1 MPAPAIDAVLHE
13 LSGQIPG
20 EILRE
25 TLNQSPYLDLPKVE
39 THVEEMGKLQQILT
53 YDRSLPANPITWTD
67 ITTSNGENGGACVPP
82 AQSLQITQTLR
93 EWNLQHTAL
102 HSPYFCTND
111 LRDAMKAK
119 DQMDQIFGILAENT
133 AQVMIDRNRSEY
145 TRLAGHKIIC
155 SLEDGLLDDDEWLAQ
170 EPTSILTG
178 GMLKKVYTKLVR
190 LGGQKC
196 SYGTV
201 DGRPSFLGIGG
212 MEITERIFT
221 EEAHRA
227 DVRES
232 NRVPELLAPLGAERL
247 FKGFWLTDDV
257 FPPRWNLVEGD
268 WVEVKPYVW
277 SGGKLIDNPAYET
290 ATAEDY
296 AQSGTRAPGES
307 LEDFQIRQKS
317 LTAQRIASNPD
328 VIAAK
333 DNTQKEA
340 AAVAAG
346 KTESERRANLPQGI
360 AEAILNPDSGAVVGY
375 TRKPLDLEQA
385 GDTALKAKEGEL
397 RAKYGYK
404 QGSGFP
410 DAKSEEAFTKA
421 FEETRLAT
429 RAGEN
434 DKALQAAV
442 DAGTVDPTAASLVPT
457 KTGFEATVVDAETG
471 KVAIPLIKGPNMVGR
486 DAKVSEMLTS
496 GAAGVFQP
504 DKNEINI
511 GRSFSPIVTKAAGS
525 GGYGVDTLPSPAKL
539 AETLLHES
547 GHAFVKANPGAIDIP
562 AATPERTADYAKGFL
577 AVVKGGTA
585 PDAAKVGEEDFLQ
598 GDSLK
603 RFSLGGVVSRAATG
617 IAAGLTKPVF
627 GPLTSA
633 APGFASINTPA
644 PSGGSISDIFRNLM
658 ASTN

>member
-1 MPAPAIDAVLHE
+1 MAAPKLTVDDLRKLGLTVPDGADPEKLMQGLQSLFAPSQPTGPQTRGIKISAALAKS
-13 LSGQIPG
+13 LSK
-20 EILRE
+20 
-25 TLNQSPYLDLPKVE
+25 TL
-39 THVEEMGKLQQILT
+39 G
-53 YDRSLPANPITWTD
+53 TD
-67 ITTSNGENGGACVPP
+67 IKEGVMATEDLQGLVLANSLGKQKGGGKITGADYNKTTPLPSEVGPKLGNSLDQHIAK
-82 AQSLQITQTLR
+82 QSDTSLADAL
-93 EWNLQHTAL
+93 TAR
-102 HSPYFCTND
+102 SKP
-111 LRDAMKAK
+111 
-119 DQMDQIFGILAENT
+119 
-133 AQVMIDRNRSEY
+133 VM
-145 TRLAGHKIIC
+145 
-155 SLEDGLLDDDEWLAQ
+155 
-170 EPTSILTG
+170 
-178 GMLKKVYTKLVR
+178 
-190 LGGQKC
+190 
-196 SYGTV
+196 
-201 DGRPSFLGIGG
+201 
-212 MEITERIFT
+212 
-221 EEAHRA
+221 
-227 DVRES
+227 
-232 NRVPELLAPLGAERL
+232 LGA
-247 FKGFWLTDDV
+247 T
-257 FPPRWNLVEGD
+257 
-268 WVEVKPYVW
+268 
-277 SGGKLIDNPAYET
+277 PAT
-290 ATAEDY
+290 Y

>member
-221 EEAHRA
+221 EEDVCPEQRPDHRA
-227 DVRES
+227 FC
-232 NRVPELLAPLGAERL
+232 L
-247 FKGFWLTDDV
+247 
-257 FPPRWNLVEGD
+257 
-268 WVEVKPYVW
+268 
-277 SGGKLIDNPAYET
+277 
-290 ATAEDY
+290 Y
-296 AQSGTRAPGES
+296 ARP
-307 LEDFQIRQKS
+307 
-317 LTAQRIASNPD
+317 
-328 VIAAK
+328 
-333 DNTQKEA
+333 
-340 AAVAAG
+340 
-346 KTESERRANLPQGI
+346 
-360 AEAILNPDSGAVVGY
+360 PDSGSGASKDVSYSWGLCWGVARVPSGSDHFCPSG
-375 TRKPLDLEQA
+375 R
-385 GDTALKAKEGEL
+385 EGV
-397 RAKYGYK
+397 
-404 QGSGFP
+404 SH
-410 DAKSEEAFTKA
+410 
-421 FEETRLAT
+421 
-429 RAGEN
+429 RAGVRVCRVF
-434 DKALQAAV
+434 LSGR
-442 DAGTVDPTAASLVPT
+442 AGP
-457 KTGFEATVVDAETG
+457 
-471 KVAIPLIKGPNMVGR
+471 R
-486 DAKVSEMLTS
+486 
-496 GAAGVFQP
+496 
-504 DKNEINI
+504 
-511 GRSFSPIVTKAAGS
+511 RR
-525 GGYGVDTLPSPAKL
+525 GG
-539 AETLLHES
+539 
-547 GHAFVKANPGAIDIP
+547 
-562 AATPERTADYAKGFL
+562 
-577 AVVKGGTA
+577 
-585 PDAAKVGEEDFLQ
+585 
-598 GDSLK
+598 
-603 RFSLGGVVSRAATG
+603 
-617 IAAGLTKPVF
+617 
-627 GPLTSA
+627 
-633 APGFASINTPA
+633 
-644 PSGGSISDIFRNLM
+644 
-658 ASTN
+658 